1 MTNRWALLML
11 GLLWANAAAAA
22 PYPKWYR
29 KPPAMCGVGSAPIGP
44 GGLEMSKVSAD
55 NMART
60 DLARQVQTRVQAMVK
75 DYGAQFMKDGAGDG
89 EVAVTSVARNITDL
103 SLTGGRSMRN
113 EPKKDTMYVLV
124 CLQRARFK
132 KALDGVPALDR
143 AMRNEVDARVDEA
156 FDEMEAKLKKYK
168 IDL

>member
-1 MTNRWALLML
+1 MLLL
-11 GLLWANAAAAA
+11 GAVLWSSTAAAA

-44 GGLEMSKVSAD
+44 GGMEMAKVSAD

-75 DYGAQFMKDGAGDG
+75 DYGAQFMKDGEGDG
-89 EVAVTSVARNITDL
+89 ELAVTSVARNITDL

-132 KALDGVPALDR
+132 KALDGIPALDR
-143 AMRNEVDARVDEA
+143 AMRQAVDERVDEA

-168 IDL
+168 IDP